1 MATFSSFQDILPDPN
16 NPIGDAGQPA
26 GTAGPGFAAVSISSE
41 QRTLRDRT
49 NSGRILA
56 RAKTGHKWKIKIQ
69 YNPMTRADFEP
80 VYNFLLHRRGALN
93 PFFVSLPQYRTPQDA
108 DFAAYSAANKLEAQ
122 ASQIGGATFLI
133 MHNTSNYSNITNGTP
148 RPGDLFTVDGANSNH
163 KKAYMVNRVETT
175 ADYQTGTTQP
185 ANTQVRVHFT
195 PGLSKS
201 IATGDDFVFHNPLI
215 KVIMTADIQE
225 YSLNT
230 NNLYS
235 FSLSLEEVQ

>member
-1 MATFSSFQDILPDPN
+1 
-16 NPIGDAGQPA
+16 
-26 GTAGPGFAAVSISSE
+26 
-41 QRTLRDRT
+41 
-49 NSGRILA
+49 
-56 RAKTGHKWKIKIQ
+56 
-69 YNPMTRADFEP
+69 
-80 VYNFLLHRRGALN
+80 
-93 PFFVSLPQYRTPQDA
+93 
-108 DFAAYSAANKLEAQ
+108 
-122 ASQIGGATFLI
+122 
-133 MHNTSNYSNITNGTP
+133 
-148 RPGDLFTVDGANSNH
+148 
-163 KKAYMVNRVETT
+163 MVNRVETN

>member
-1 MATFSSFQDILPDPN
+1 MANFSSFQNILPDPN
-16 NPIGDAGQPA
+16 NQIGSAGQVT
-26 GTAGPGFAAVSISSE
+26 GTAGPGFASVSISSE

-56 RAKTGHKWKIKIQ
+56 RAKTGHKWNIKIQ

-93 PFFVSLPQYRTPQDA
+93 PFFVSLPQYRTPQDST
-108 DFAAYSAANKLEAQ
+108 FATFSQSYKLQSKAVLV
-122 ASQIGGATFLI
+122 SGGATFLT
-133 MHNTSNYSNITNGTP
+133 MYKSGYSSANGTP
-148 RPGDLFTVDGANSNH
+148 QPGDLFTVDGANSNH
-163 KKAYMVNRVETT
+163 KKAYMVNRVETPT
-175 ADYQTGTTQP
+175 DYLATSGAP
-185 ANTQVRVHFT
+185 SSNEVRVHFT
-195 PGLSKS
+195 PGLSRS
-201 IATGDDFVFHNPLI
+201 VAQNDAFVFHNPLI
-215 KVIMTADIQE
+215 KVIMTTDVQE